1 MIAPVMVRWLR
12 TQRAGLLGWSIGL
25 AAVSTM
31 YLAFYSS
38 VALDRELLDQYMA
51 AFPPELM
58 SALGFDDISS
68 PAGYAQSTVYNLLG
82 LILIL
87 IAGMTRGV
95 RAIAGDE
102 QTGSLETEVTAAVDR
117 REVYT
122 GRAFGVIGFVVV
134 LGLVVGAVTV
144 LINGPAGLDL
154 PVGNI
159 AAGVAAL
166 TLLGVVHALI
176 ALAVGAATGRPA
188 IALGATIVVA
198 VLGYFAHNLG
208 PMIVEGIERFSP
220 FGWAYGNTPLASG
233 VDWGGLGALL
243 ALGAV
248 VFVGGLLTFPR
259 RDLGV

>member
-1 MIAPVMVRWLR
+1 MIARVMVRWLR
-12 TQRAGLLGWSIGL
+12 THRAGLLGWSIGL

-31 YLAFYSS
+31 YLSFYTT
-38 VALDRELLDQYMA
+38 VALDRELLDQYME
-51 AFPPELM
+51 AFPPEMM
-58 SALGFDDISS
+58 SAFGFDDIAS
-68 PAGYAQSTVYNLLG
+68 PAGYAQGTIFNLLG

-87 IAGMTRGV
+87 IAGMTRGT

-117 REVYT
+117 REVYV
-122 GRAFGVIGFVVV
+122 GRALGVTAFVVA
-134 LGLVVGAVTV
+134 LGLVVGAVVV

-159 AAGVAAL
+159 LAGVSAL
-166 TLLGVVHALI
+166 TLLGLVHALI

-188 IALGATIVVA
+188 IALGVTIVVA

-208 PMIVEGIERFSP
+208 PTVLEGIERFSP
-220 FGWAYGNTPLASG
+220 FNWAYGNTPLADG
-233 VDWGGLGALL
+233 FDWGGLGLL
-243 ALGAV
+243 LVLAAAA
-248 VFVGGLLTFPR
+248 FVAGLVTFPR